1 MQEKETNAF
10 AERAKTASFPPE
22 QKPLRLWPGI
32 VLAIVLVL
40 LAYVVPRVAPDK
52 EVFGFPL
59 GMIAAI
65 GGAVCGLAIL
75 IWWLFFSRARW
86 VDRIGAMLVMVVG
99 LLITKLVAHAS
110 IAGAG
115 RGMLIY
121 FAAIPGVS
129 LALVVW
135 AVAKQRLSTSVRWA
149 VLSVLM
155 LLACVP
161 WMLLRTE
168 GVSSTVSQYRWRWTP
183 TAEERLLAQA
193 NDEPKPLPAETTTPA
208 VSPSAS
214 PSVSPSASPSP
225 GASVAVS
232 PSPSASAAA
241 EKPAEWPG
249 FRGPNRDSVIRGVRI
264 KTDWA
269 AAPPVE
275 MWRKKIGPG
284 WSSFAVRGDLLYTQE
299 QRGEEELVA
308 CYKLST
314 GEPVWRHKDAV
325 RFWESNAGAGPRATP
340 TLNGN
345 RVYAFGAT
353 GILNALDATNG
364 KVIWTRNVASDT
376 KQKVPE
382 WGFTSSPL
390 IVNDVVVVAA
400 TSTLAAYDL
409 ATGKPRWQGPTYSG
423 GYSSPHHV
431 TIDGVEQIVL
441 LGGPGAIS
449 LAPADG
455 KLLWEHK
462 WEGASI
468 TQPAVTPD
476 GDIIINALATSGG
489 ICTRRLDVKQA
500 AGKWAIAEKWTSN
513 GLKPYFNDFVVHK
526 GFAYGFDNNILASI
540 DLADGKRKW
549 KGGRYGNGQMV
560 LLPEQDLLLVLSEE
574 GDLALVSATT
584 DQYKEIAKFHV
595 LEGKTWNHPALV
607 GDVLLVRNGEEM
619 AAFRLARDKS

>member
-10 AERAKTASFPPE
+10 AEKAETASFPPA
-22 QKPLRLWPGI
+22 QKPLRLLPGI
-32 VLAIVLVL
+32 VLAIVLAI
-40 LAYVVPRVAPDK
+40 LAYGVPNLAPD
-52 EVFGFPL
+52 VDVVGFPL
-59 GMIAAI
+59 GMIAVI
-65 GGAVCGLAIL
+65 GGAFCGLAI
-75 IWWLFFSRARW
+75 IVWWLFFSRARW
-86 VDRIGAMLVMVVG
+86 IERIGAMLVMAVA
-99 LLITKLVAHAS
+99 LLVTKLLAHAS

-129 LALVVW
+129 LALVIW
-135 AVAKQRLSTSVRWA
+135 AVATQRFSTSVRWA
-149 VLSVLM
+149 ALTGLI
-155 LLACVP
+155 LLACAP
-161 WMLLRTE
+161 WTLLRTE

-183 TAEERLLAQA
+183 TAEERLLAQV
-193 NDEPKPLPAETTTPA
+193 NDEPKPLPAETATPA
-208 VSPSAS
+208 ASPTAS
-214 PSVSPSASPSP
+214 PSVSPSASPT
-225 GASVAVS
+225 ASVAAS
-232 PSPSASAAA
+232 ASPSASAAA

-249 FRGPNRDSVIRGVRI
+249 FRGPQRDSVIRGVRI

-308 CYKLST
+308 CYKLSS

-340 TLNGN
+340 TLHGN
-345 RVYAFGAT
+345 HVYSFGAT

-382 WGFTSSPL
+382 WGFASSPL
-390 IVNDVVVVAA
+390 IVNDAVIVAA
-400 TSTLAAYDL
+400 ASTLAAYEL
-409 ATGKPRWQGPTYSG
+409 ATGKPRWQGPSYSG
-423 GYSSPHHV
+423 GYSSPQRV
-431 TIDGVEQIVL
+431 TIDGIEQIVL

-489 ICTRRLDVKQA
+489 IGTRRLDVKQA
-500 AGKWAIAEKWTSN
+500 AGKWAVEEKWTSN

-619 AAFRLARDKS
+619 AAFRLTREKS